1 MCASVVAP
9 LIDTDWEKQK
19 CPYPHPHEQTGKLRH
34 QEEGE
39 DVLTGAEDCGFA
51 PTHLFPFH
59 SQGKA
64 VFQTLEE
71 QGLRREVR
79 PELSSEQ
86 CVAEAKGWGNKS
98 VPRSQRSIAL
108 QKPAFVS
115 CIQLGGG

>member
-1 MCASVVAP
+1 M
-9 LIDTDWEKQK
+9 
-19 CPYPHPHEQTGKLRH
+19 
-34 QEEGE
+34 
-39 DVLTGAEDCGFA
+39 LTGTEDCGFA

-64 VFQTLEE
+64 AFQTLEE
-71 QGLRREVR
+71 QGLWGLQREAR

-86 CVAEAKGWGNKS
+86 CVAEAKGWGNKPI
-98 VPRSQRSIAL
+98 PRSQMSIAL